1 MPYRHYIKEGYFY
14 HMKIV
19 NARQLRKK
27 LTKDKKENSTDEKL
41 EKIME
46 ELHELKYYVK
56 DTRNGVERIWNYK

>member
-1 MPYRHYIKEGYFY
+1 
-14 HMKIV
+14 MKIV

-27 LTKDKKENSTDEKL
+27 ITKDKKENITDEKL

-56 DTRNGVERIWNYK
+56 DTRKGVERIWNYK

>member
-1 MPYRHYIKEGYFY
+1 MPYRLYIKEGQFY
-14 HMKIV
+14 DMKIV

-27 LTKDKKENSTDEKL
+27 ITKDKKENITDEKL

-56 DTRNGVERIWNYK
+56 DTRKEVERIWNYK